1 MDNFDNMK
9 KTSHVVGEL
18 YKDLTYFDLYGGSVF
33 GFFILILILFL
44 VYAYSSVMVNVQ
56 PIKDDWVAQ
65 RCNPRVIP
73 FAGLINK
80 PDGVSTFDFT
90 QQNFTFCMQ
99 NILTSIT
106 GEALQPLT
114 VVTGG
119 LGTLF
124 DDIRESLNYS
134 RTMIANVRTNM
145 ASMAQ
150 EVLGRVLN
158 ILAPLQMIM
167 IAFVDSMEKIKGIL
181 TAGLYTSLGTYYT
194 LKSLLGAIVQFI
206 VMILMILAALILG
219 LWIIPFTWPAAITGT
234 AIFLATSIPLLI
246 IMIFMNQVLHVN
258 ITSPIPGL
266 PQRPHLCFDK
276 DTLLEMNDHTFLP
289 ISKIKVGDVL
299 RDGNKV
305 TTTLKVVSTNSQMF
319 SLKGNQNIVVSGS
332 HLVKYKK
339 KWIHVSSHPDRIS
352 ISNYDKPFLYC
363 MNTTSKRISI
373 GKYIFADWDDV
384 VDDNDISLWFG
395 KKCGLVKT
403 TPIILLNDEVKE
415 IKDIC
420 IGDVLKNGEKV
431 IGTVQTEGQTCASY
445 YLDGIL
451 FVDGAGL
458 TFCDENNDIVMN
470 LKNQDID
477 GNKFMYHLLTDSKRF
492 TINGIEIYD
501 YNHNILE

>member
-1 MDNFDNMK
+1 M
-9 KTSHVVGEL
+9 T
-18 YKDLTYFDLYGGSVF
+18 
-33 GFFILILILFL
+33 
-44 VYAYSSVMVNVQ
+44 NVQ
-56 PIKDDWVAQ
+56 PIKDNWVAQ

-80 PDGVSTFDFT
+80 PDGVSSFDFT
-90 QQNFTFCMQ
+90 QQNFTYCMQ

-124 DDIRESLNYS
+124 DDIRESLNYV
-134 RTMIANVRTNM
+134 RTMIANIRTNM

-158 ILAPLQMIM
+158 ILAPLQMIL
-167 IAFVDSMEKIKGIL
+167 IAFMDSMEKIKGVL

-206 VMILMILAALILG
+206 VLILVILAALILG

-246 IMIFMNQVLHVN
+246 IMVFMNQVLHVN
-258 ITSPIPGL
+258 ITSPIPAV

-276 DTLLEMNDHTFLP
+276 DTLLEMNDHSFLP

-299 RDGNKV
+299 RDGNTV
-305 TTTLKVVSTNSQMF
+305 TTTLKVSSANSEMF
-319 SLKGNQNIVVSGS
+319 SLKGTQVSGS
-332 HLVKYKK
+332 HLVKYKGA
-339 KWIHVSSHPDRIS
+339 WIPVSFHPERKC
-352 ISNYDKPFLYC
+352 ISNYNKPYLYC

-373 GKYIFADWDDV
+373 GEFIFADWDDV
-384 VDDNDISLWFG
+384 VDDDEIPLWLDKF
-395 KKCGLVKT
+395 CGLVKT
-403 TPIILLNDEVKE
+403 TPIVLLNGETRE

-420 IGDVLKNGEKV
+420 VGDILKHGEKV
-431 IGTVQTEGQTCASY
+431 MGVVQINNIQPYTSY
-445 YLDGIL
+445 YLDETLWAEGRNL
-451 FVDGAGL
+451 AL
-458 TFCDENNDIVMN
+458 CDENIEFTKN
-470 LKNQDID
+470 LKNQDNCIL
-477 GNKFMYHLLTDSKRF
+477 YHLLTNTKTF
-492 TINGIEIYD
+492 TIHGIEIYD
-501 YNHNILE
+501 YNHNTLE